1 MLPAV
6 ANGPGGPLVRP
17 LIATTLNVLGAPV
30 SATDANGQVTI
41 LQYDGS
47 GRVTQTTYPDGSTTR
62 QTFDSLGRRTSV
74 TNEEGQTTN
83 FGYDGLGQLTSV
95 SGHAGDANYAY
106 DEVGN
111 LVAQTDAL
119 GRSTTFRYDALNRMI
134 EKTYPGGDA
143 ERYAYDAVGNL
154 VARTDGLARTIT
166 FIYDEVDRL
175 TTKTLPGGITIR
187 YTYKPDGQRATI
199 TEPRG
204 VTTYSYDSV
213 GQLSSVTH
221 PTGETVSYVRDVS
234 GNLLSL
240 ASPSATVSYDY
251 DALNRLSQVTA
262 PEGQSRAD
270 YDLVGNRVRQTAANG
285 IVTDATFDA
294 RNRLTLLAHRNASSA
309 VLQSYASVYSP
320 AGRRTRVTEL
330 DGSVEN
336 YAYDTKGRLAS
347 ETRTGTNPFT
357 DAHVYDSVGNR
368 VQTARGGIPTT
379 FTYNSNDQILS
390 DGTAAYAWDANGN
403 LIRKTQGATVT
414 QYVFDPENRLLS
426 IVGNSLSNQYAYDAD
441 GNRIL
446 AATASGTTRFLVDT
460 ANNTG
465 LAQVLEEKDGSGTL
479 QARYSYGNEL
489 LAQARGAT
497 PSYLVHDVFG
507 STRALADNGGTIT
520 DRYQYDA
527 YGRAVSATGST
538 VNPYRYRGE
547 RLDSD
552 SGFYQLRARY
562 YDPSQGRFAS
572 RDPLRAS
579 RASRVTAPLFL
590 CLRGS
595 RGLQRSDGT
604 GSRGRASGQIA
615 TLGIFGTTFLPGA
628 AVVIAAGCQA
638 ATTLSFVSDVLL
650 FGSVGI
656 AIAQAAYF
664 NGSQGKGKTNVIIGP
679 RQVSKTGFIRK
690 FEGRIGYPPL
700 TAEFNVG
707 LKGDLSGAISYA
719 AGKGFGASGSF
730 TVPLIKF
737 QACGQEVGDLGVKI
751 KGKFGQKKVG
761 TGGSVLFELET
772 KAFPLRFEVP
782 FIDVDSYNGIRLF
795 GLVSY
800 HPIDYANGRSAFSFS
815 P

>member
-1 MLPAV
+1 M
-6 ANGPGGPLVRP
+6 
-17 LIATTLNVLGAPV
+17 
-30 SATDANGQVTI
+30 
-41 LQYDGS
+41 
-47 GRVTQTTYPDGSTTR
+47 
-62 QTFDSLGRRTSV
+62 
-74 TNEEGQTTN
+74 
-83 FGYDGLGQLTSV
+83 
-95 SGHAGDANYAY
+95 
-106 DEVGN
+106 
-111 LVAQTDAL
+111 
-119 GRSTTFRYDALNRMI
+119 
-134 EKTYPGGDA
+134 
-143 ERYAYDAVGNL
+143 
-154 VARTDGLARTIT
+154 
-166 FIYDEVDRL
+166 
-175 TTKTLPGGITIR
+175 
-187 YTYKPDGQRATI
+187 
-199 TEPRG
+199 
-204 VTTYSYDSV
+204 
-213 GQLSSVTH
+213 
-221 PTGETVSYVRDVS
+221 
-234 GNLLSL
+234 
-240 ASPSATVSYDY
+240 
-251 DALNRLSQVTA
+251 
-262 PEGQSRAD
+262 
-270 YDLVGNRVRQTAANG
+270 
-285 IVTDATFDA
+285 
-294 RNRLTLLAHRNASSA
+294 
-309 VLQSYASVYSP
+309 
-320 AGRRTRVTEL
+320 
-330 DGSVEN
+330 
-336 YAYDTKGRLAS
+336 
-347 ETRTGTNPFT
+347 
-357 DAHVYDSVGNR
+357 
-368 VQTARGGIPTT
+368 
-379 FTYNSNDQILS
+379 
-390 DGTAAYAWDANGN
+390 
-403 LIRKTQGATVT
+403 T

-572 RDPLRAS
+572 RDPLGGRPELPAS
-579 RASRVTAPLFL
+579 QHRYLYAYADPVGYSDPT
-590 CLRGS
+590 
-595 RGLQRSDGT
+595 GLVAEG
-604 GSRGRASGQIA
+604 GLAGQIA
-615 TLGIFGTTFLPGA
+615 ALGIFGTTFLPGA

-638 ATTLSFVSDVLL
+638 ATTLGFVSDVLL

-761 TGGSVLFELET
+761 TGGSVLFELKT